1 MKRQTFSIL
10 YLLLLDMGGAK
21 TEDGKGAEPEGN
33 PAIVSP
39 KLSFQNKN
47 RRDWQCRCS
56 IKDKCMHN
64 IKMILVLLHNK
75 RRHRLSVWAFSQ

>member
-1 MKRQTFSIL
+1 MKRQIFSIL
-10 YLLLLDMGGAK
+10 YLLLLGMGGAK
-21 TEDGKGAEPEGN
+21 TEDEKGTEAERN

-39 KLSFQNKN
+39 ESSFQNKN
-47 RRDWQCRCS
+47 RRAWQCRCS

-75 RRHRLSVWAFSQ
+75 RRHRLSVWTFSQ